1 MSGSR
6 RDFLGN
12 STLLTAACVAG
23 GSLLGGSV
31 AASTLGATSGDAAAA
46 VKQHTDGTYDT
57 VPLAKPAWTLCLAQT
72 PVHSFDA
79 SQWRKGISG
88 NLQHMLQVIDAA
100 HYMQKPDLIQFH
112 EFPLSGWR
120 NWSRQEILK
129 FAIEIPGEETAA
141 IAAKA
146 RHYGTWIV
154 FGAYARDKDWPGHVL
169 SITTI
174 INDKGEIVA
183 RQWKARNTI
192 VSGFWPGKE
201 LFTTTIDNVL
211 DRYVEMYGRDAVI
224 PVART
229 PLGNLATSSTQS
241 EPELFRAMAIK
252 GAEVFLRTASGGFSK
267 TDIAACASYN
277 GVYSSIVNNSISPD
291 NGPFLED
298 ATGMTGGTAIYGPRG
313 EVVAEAGSPNETF
326 VWGYIPIGQLRAR
339 HRQPKLCADLYRDV
353 YADYVAPYAPGL
365 FTQHQPDTMEDAYR
379 YLKDKSRWK

>member
-1 MSGSR
+1 MSSSR
-6 RDFLGN
+6 RDFLRN
-12 STLLTAACVAG
+12 SAALAAAG
-23 GSLLGGSV
+23 VVGGGLLGGT
-31 AASTLGATSGDAAAA
+31 ASAGTAGAAAA
-46 VKQHTDGTYDT
+46 TGAVDQRSDGGYDT
-57 VPLAKPAWTLCLAQT
+57 VPLAKPAWTLCLAQSR
-72 PVHSFDA
+72 VHSFDA
-79 SQWRKGISG
+79 GQWRQGMKD
-88 NLQHMLQVIDAA
+88 NLAHMLHIIDAA

-120 NWSRQEILK
+120 NWTRQEILK

-146 RHYGTWIV
+146 RHYGTWVV
-154 FGAYARDKDWPGHVL
+154 FGAYAKDKDWPGHAL

-224 PVART
+224 PIART
-229 PLGNLATSSTQS
+229 PLGNIATSSTQS

-267 TDIAACASYN
+267 TDIAACAAYN

-291 NGPFLED
+291 NGPFLD
-298 ATGMTGGTAIYGPRG
+298 DPTGMSGGTAIYGPRG
-313 EVVAEAGSPNETF
+313 EVVAEAGSQSETF
-326 VWGYIPIGQLRAR
+326 VWGFIPIGQLRAR
-339 HRQPKLCADLYRDV
+339 HRQPVLCSDLYRDV
-353 YADYVAPYAPGL
+353 YANYVPPYPPGL
-365 FTQHQPDTMEDAYR
+365 FTQQQPDTMEAAYQF
-379 YLKDKSRWK
+379 LKDKSRWKK